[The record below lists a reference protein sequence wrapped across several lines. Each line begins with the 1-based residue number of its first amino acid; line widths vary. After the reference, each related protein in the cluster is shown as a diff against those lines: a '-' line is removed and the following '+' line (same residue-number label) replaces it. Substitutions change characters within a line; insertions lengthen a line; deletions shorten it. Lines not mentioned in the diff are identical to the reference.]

1 MNAENDSGQKNSTA
15 ATAQPTLCGGG
26 PTGTGAGGA
35 CGAVVGSD
43 SVISDSLSMDWRQ
56 LRRYCRQRCRI
67 GRQTRGDLC
76 TISLRTRHQACCIG
90 VVGEEVKQTDF
101 SRAHRREYRRKV
113 QLCLDVFETMLAQSS
128 FEFERPLTGMEI
140 ECNLVDA
147 DYQPAMSNQ
156 EVLASIADPAYQT
169 ELGAYNIEFNVPP
182 RPLPGRAA
190 LELEAEVRASLN
202 AAESKANR
210 DGAHIV
216 MIGILPTLM
225 PEHLSGDWM
234 SESTRYQALNDSIF
248 TARGEDI
255 LIDIAGPERL
265 SLQAASIAP
274 ESACTS
280 MQLHLQVSPGDFAK
294 NWNAAQVL
302 AGPQLAL
309 GANSPYFFGHQ
320 LWSETRIELF
330 AQATDTRPDE
340 LKAQGVRPR
349 VWFGERWITSI
360 FDLFEENVRYF
371 PSLLPEL
378 SDEDPVAELAEGRTP
393 QLAGTAAAQRHDL
406 PVEPPG
412 VRRRRRSAATC
423 GWRTACCPPGPTVV
437 DMMANS
443 AFYYGMLRTLS
454 EEDRPLWTKM
464 SFAAAHQNFL
474 EAAQHGMDARLYW
487 PGLGEVTPDELVL
500 RQLLPMARRGP
511 AQLGRGR
518 RGVRPLSRRHRGPRE
533 DRPQRVGLAGG
544 DGAGAAGA
552 RHGPAGGAGRDAAA
566 VLRADAQQRARAHLG
581 RLSDED
587 RAGGGSSWRF

>member
-1 MNAENDSGQKNSTA
+1 
-15 ATAQPTLCGGG
+15 
-26 PTGTGAGGA
+26 
-35 CGAVVGSD
+35 VGD
-43 SVISDSLSMDWRQ
+43 KVK
-56 LRRYCRQRCRI
+56 
-67 GRQTRGDLC
+67 
-76 TISLRTRHQACCIG
+76 RT
-90 VVGEEVKQTDF
+90 EY
-101 SRAHRREYRRKV
+101 SRSHRREYRRKV

-128 FEFERPLTGMEI
+128 FDFERPLTGMEI

-147 DYQPAMSNQ
+147 EYQPAMANR
-156 EVLASIADPAYQT
+156 EVLAAIADPAFQT

-182 RPLPGRAA
+182 RPLPGLSG
-190 LELEAEVRASLN
+190 LELERDVRASLN
-202 AAESKANR
+202 AAETKAGS

-225 PEHLSGDWM
+225 PEHLAAGWM

-255 LIDIAGPERL
+255 AIDINGPERL
-265 SLQAASIAP
+265 SLQTTSIAP

-280 MQLHLQVSPGDFAK
+280 MQLHLQVSPADFAD

-378 SDEDPVAELAEGRTP
+378 SDEDPIAELAAGRTP
-393 QLAGTAAAQRHDL
+393 RLPELRLHNGTVYRWNRPVYDVAGGRPHLRVENRVL
-406 PVEPPG
+406 P
-412 VRRRRRSAATC
+412 A
-423 GWRTACCPPGPTVV
+423 GPTVI

-443 AFYYGMLRTLS
+443 AFFYGVLRTLS

-464 SFAAAHQNFL
+464 SFAAAQANFV
-474 EAAQHGMDARLYW
+474 EAARRGMDARLYW
-487 PGLGEVTPDELVL
+487 PGLGDVTSDELVL
-500 RQLLPMARRGP
+500 RRLLPMAHEGLRRWGV
-511 AQLGRGR
+511 AAEVRERFLGVIEGRAKTGRNGAVWQVSTVQDLQERGMA
-518 RGVRPLSRRHRGPRE
+518 
-533 DRPQRVGLAGG
+533 RPQALAEM
-544 DGAGAAGA
+544 
-552 RHGPAGGAGRDAAA
+552 
-566 VLRADAQQRARAHLG
+566 LRLYCEHMH
-581 RLSDED
+581 SNEPVHTW
-587 RAGGGSSWRF
+587 GS

>member
-1 MNAENDSGQKNSTA
+1 M
-15 ATAQPTLCGGG
+15 
-26 PTGTGAGGA
+26 
-35 CGAVVGSD
+35 
-43 SVISDSLSMDWRQ
+43 
-56 LRRYCRQRCRI
+56 
-67 GRQTRGDLC
+67 
-76 TISLRTRHQACCIG
+76 
-90 VVGEEVKQTDF
+90 GEEVKQTEF

-113 QLCLDVFETMLAQSS
+113 QLCLDVFETMLTRSS
-128 FEFERPLTGMEI
+128 FEFDRPLTGMEI

-147 DYQPAMSNQ
+147 HYQPAMSNE

-190 LELEAEVRASLN
+190 LELESDVRASLN
-202 AAESKANR
+202 AAESKANSS
-210 DGAHIV
+210 GSHIV

-234 SESTRYQALNDSIF
+234 SESIRYQALNDSIF
-248 TARGEDI
+248 IARGEDI
-255 LIDIAGPERL
+255 QIDIAGPERL

-280 MQLHLQVSPGDFAK
+280 MQLHLQVSPEDFAK

-378 SDEDPVAELAEGRTP
+378 SDEDPVAALAEGRTP
-393 QLAGTAAAQRHDL
+393 KLPELRLHNGTIYRWNRPVYDVVGGRPHLRVENRVL
-406 PVEPPG
+406 P
-412 VRRRRRSAATC
+412 A
-423 GWRTACCPPGPTVV
+423 GPTVV

-443 AFYYGMLRTLS
+443 AFYYGMLRSLS

-474 EAAQHGMDARLYW
+474 EAAQHGLDARLYW

-500 RQLLPMARRGP
+500 RQLLPMARQGLRSWGVSDDVSDRYLGVIEGRAKTGRNGSVWQVETVRALQERGM
-511 AQLGRGR
+511 A
-518 RGVRPLSRRHRGPRE
+518 RPE
-533 DRPQRVGLAGG
+533 ALAEM
-544 DGAGAAGA
+544 
-552 RHGPAGGAGRDAAA
+552 
-566 VLRADAQQRARAHLG
+566 LRLYCELMHSNEPVHTWEISG
-581 RLSDED
+581 
-587 RAGGGSSWRF
+587 